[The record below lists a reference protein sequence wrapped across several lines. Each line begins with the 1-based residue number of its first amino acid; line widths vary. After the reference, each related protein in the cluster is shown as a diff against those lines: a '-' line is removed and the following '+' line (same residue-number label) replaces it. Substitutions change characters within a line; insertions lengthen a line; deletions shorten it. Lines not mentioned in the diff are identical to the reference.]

1 MIYTTSYTHGGY
13 TFSLQIYG
21 DELEVFNH
29 CENLGLEEPELLIAN
44 IEFEHKI
51 TTDTRIN

>member
-1 MIYTTSYTHGGY
+1 MIYTTVYWHGGQP
-13 TFSLQIYG
+13 FSLQIYG

>member
-1 MIYTTSYTHGGY
+1 MIYTTTYTHGGY
-13 TFSLQIYG
+13 TFSIQIYG
-21 DELEVFNH
+21 DELEVFTH